1 MTSGSCRNALP
12 VVKQYQNALKIVIK
26 CLIRSHCL
34 DERKWIYKK
43 QEIRENK
50 MKRERGRD
58 LKAEKLSRYEKNF
71 IKCLCTEKAHKVAF
85 TCASANS
92 IKLK

>member
-1 MTSGSCRNALP
+1 
-12 VVKQYQNALKIVIK
+12 
-26 CLIRSHCL
+26 
-34 DERKWIYKK
+34 
-43 QEIRENK
+43 
-50 MKRERGRD
+50 MKREIGRD